1 MNRAEKIL
9 CKLNMKD
16 FSDSLAIMLFV
27 LAIFCLTVIGLSAT
41 AWANDYSF
49 SKIQV
54 EGNLRIESATIR
66 SYSGIKTPQNV
77 TAAELNTAYQDI
89 VSSGLFETVEI
100 LPFGSLLIIRVK
112 EFPTINRVAFE
123 GNSKLKDE
131 VLASFV
137 KSRSRKVF
145 NPTDVEQDRALIT
158 QAYADMGRLAASVDA
173 KIIRQSDNRVDL
185 IFEIF
190 EGGLVEIERIG
201 FVGNKAYSDIK
212 LRGILQTKQAG
223 FLRTFIQRDTF
234 VEDRIDFDKQV
245 LKDFYK
251 SRGYIDFR
259 INSVNAEFSQ
269 ERDGYF
275 ITFNIREGQQFKV
288 GSVNVATKLPN
299 IDAASFSKVL
309 IMRKG
314 QIYSPAALEN
324 DIARMER
331 FANQRGIDFINI
343 IPKTTRNDI
352 KLSLNV
358 DYSIE
363 RSRRMFVERI
373 DIEGNTATLDR
384 VIRRQFR
391 LVEGDPFNA
400 REIRAST
407 RRIRALGFFTDV
419 SVTTRAGNGPENI
432 IIDVKVV
439 EKPTGSLNFG
449 AAYSTAAGLG
459 GTIEYNEKNFLGRGQ
474 SLSFKINAGTGNQTY
489 SFDFSE
495 PSFLYKDL
503 KLSLGAAYRETQ
515 QQFSDYNTTALEVRP
530 QVSFMISERARLGI
544 RYFYS
549 SAKLSAISVA
559 SGSIITLEQDLGL
572 VSHAGIGYTLSY
584 DTRRTGLD
592 PNAGILV
599 RLSQDFSGLG
609 GDSKRIKTTGR
620 VSGEMKVFGEEV
632 TLVSTLDG
640 GVLSYSQGQSRVTD
654 RFSMGSNL
662 IRGFNPAG
670 TGPREYDL
678 AAGVND
684 SLGGDKYAAM
694 RLEALFPLGL
704 PEEYGISGG
713 IYYDIGNLWGLEYNS
728 ADYPLKYESGSWRQ
742 SAGFSLF
749 WKTPIGPFRFN
760 FSRIIAKKPLDVVDE
775 FELTLATNRF

>member
-1 MNRAEKIL
+1 M
-9 CKLNMKD
+9 
-16 FSDSLAIMLFV
+16 
-27 LAIFCLTVIGLSAT
+27 
-41 AWANDYSF
+41 
-49 SKIQV
+49 
-54 EGNLRIESATIR
+54 
-66 SYSGIKTPQNV
+66 
-77 TAAELNTAYQDI
+77 
-89 VSSGLFETVEI
+89 
-100 LPFGSLLIIRVK
+100 
-112 EFPTINRVAFE
+112 
-123 GNSKLKDE
+123 
-131 VLASFV
+131 
-137 KSRSRKVF
+137 
-145 NPTDVEQDRALIT
+145 
-158 QAYADMGRLAASVDA
+158 
-173 KIIRQSDNRVDL
+173 
-185 IFEIF
+185 
-190 EGGLVEIERIG
+190 
-201 FVGNKAYSDIK
+201 
-212 LRGILQTKQAG
+212 
-223 FLRTFIQRDTF
+223 
-234 VEDRIDFDKQV
+234 
-245 LKDFYK
+245 
-251 SRGYIDFR
+251 
-259 INSVNAEFSQ
+259 
-269 ERDGYF
+269 
-275 ITFNIREGQQFKV
+275 
-288 GSVNVATKLPN
+288 
-299 IDAASFSKVL
+299 
-309 IMRKG
+309 
-314 QIYSPAALEN
+314 
-324 DIARMER
+324 
-331 FANQRGIDFINI
+331 
-343 IPKTTRNDI
+343 
-352 KLSLNV
+352 
-358 DYSIE
+358 
-363 RSRRMFVERI
+363 
-373 DIEGNTATLDR
+373 
-384 VIRRQFR
+384 
-391 LVEGDPFNA
+391 
-400 REIRAST
+400 
-407 RRIRALGFFTDV
+407 
-419 SVTTRAGNGPENI
+419 
-432 IIDVKVV
+432 
-439 EKPTGSLNFG
+439 
-449 AAYSTAAGLG
+449 G

-495 PSFLYKDL
+495 PSFLYEDL

-530 QVSFMISERARLGI
+530 QVSFMISERARLGV

-559 SGSIITLEQDLGL
+559 SGSIITLEQDQGL